1 MHKVMY
7 PSLIFYFVCH
17 PHPFTV
23 ETLTMLD
30 LFTYMLNFLL
40 FLSVPASSDTL
51 HQPNR
56 YSSQLD
62 GHSYDYSRRVFG
74 ATLDSISRT
83 RSRYHDSSNPI
94 TYPSY

>member
-1 MHKVMY
+1 
-7 PSLIFYFVCH
+7 
-17 PHPFTV
+17 
-23 ETLTMLD
+23 MLD
-30 LFTYMLNFLL
+30 LFTHTMLNFLL
-40 FLSVPASSDTL
+40 FLSVPTSSDAL

-62 GHSYDYSRRVFG
+62 GNSYDYGRRVLG
-74 ATLDSISRT
+74 ATLDSISRS

>member
-1 MHKVMY
+1 MHKVMC
-7 PSLIFYFVCH
+7 PLIFYFVGH

-23 ETLTMLD
+23 ETFTMLD

-40 FLSVPASSDTL
+40 FLSVPASSDSL

-62 GHSYDYSRRVFG
+62 GHSYDYSRRV
-74 ATLDSISRT
+74 SE
-83 RSRYHDSSNPI
+83 SRYYDSSNPLTNLSQI
-94 TYPSY
+94 D